1 MLFKKK
7 IEIREHGAPIY
18 SVVGDGYSIFTSSGD
33 RFVLKW
39 NLKEGTQDHFSIKMD
54 YTSYRLYYH
63 ESRLYI
69 GSKKGEIYVVD
80 TDKKSIVAQ
89 RKVDEKAIHSIIVG
103 ERLIVGTEEGDI
115 LFLDKNSLDEGKR
128 LSFGA
133 GKIRDLQFLDN
144 NRLAAVS
151 QDGYLRI
158 IMLDSYELEHQFLV
172 HDKGANKMLLVGEEL
187 FTVGKDGYL
196 KVWNWQ
202 EEKELHAW
210 PIHYETIYD
219 IRQVGAL
226 IVTASRDKSIK
237 VWEYK
242 DDLKLTQKITSRL
255 FGHSY
260 SVNALHVID
269 EQNFCSVSDDKRII
283 WWSLE
288 QEEVNLLHL
297 LKAQ

>member
-39 NLKEGTQDHFSIKMD
+39 NLKEGTQDLFAIKMD
-54 YTSYRLYYH
+54 YTSYRLCYH

-80 TDKKSIVAQ
+80 TDKKSIVVQ
-89 RKVDEKAIHSIIVG
+89 RKVDVKAIHSIIVG
-103 ERLIVGTEEGDI
+103 ELLIVGTEEGDI
-115 LFLDKNSLDEGKR
+115 LFLDKNSLDEVKR

-151 QDGYLRI
+151 QDGYLRV
-158 IMLDSYELEHQFLV
+158 IMLESYELEHQFLV